1 MRVFTKGGIL
11 AAAAVMA
18 MSCPIKA
25 DAETINT
32 LYAGRESVEYKESK
46 WIEAHGFREDPEIPD
61 DVEMYADIYGR
72 EYNICPEFLEAT
84 MEHESQFE
92 TLAVHDSS
100 IDYSVGPAQVNLKCS
115 YHYDRMEKLG
125 LTVEDLNTYEGAM
138 YFMADLFCELFEDY
152 EDPAEVLMRYNGDK
166 TNLRKYWKTGEM
178 SDYAS
183 EILERS
189 MELERRHGK

>member
-1 MRVFTKGGIL
+1 MV
-11 AAAAVMA
+11 AAVSVTA
-18 MSCPIKA
+18 GLWNPIDVSASDVKNLVYTR
-25 DAETINT
+25 ETFEFKELVQKTGEHTRLCIDEDIPEEVA
-32 LYAGRESVEYKESK
+32 LYAS
-46 WIEAHGFREDPEIPD
+46 
-61 DVEMYADIYGR
+61 IYGR
-72 EYNICPEFLEAT
+72 MYNICPEFLEAT
-84 MEHESQFE
+84 MEHESQFV
-92 TLAVHDSS
+92 TTAVHESD
-100 IDYSVGPAQVNLKCS
+100 IDHSVGPAQVNLKCK

-138 YFMADLFCELFEDY
+138 YFMADLLCELFEDY